1 MLKCCH
7 TFSGPPKGSNEQ
19 PHGDHYMQ
27 NKEKGVDYFVELSE
41 EEGGE
46 NTTGSSLQPEEEA
59 QITQGLSNLLQLK
72 RPRLTWEEEE
82 INDDVHES
90 SSLKKLKGE
99 SKSME
104 WENGEVL
111 LEESCFMAEEA
122 SLSTPP
128 PSQ

>member
-19 PHGDHYMQ
+19 PRGDHYMQ

>member
-1 MLKCCH
+1 
-7 TFSGPPKGSNEQ
+7 
-19 PHGDHYMQ
+19 MQ

-59 QITQGLSNLLQLK
+59 QITQGLSNLLHLK
-72 RPRLTWEEEE
+72 RPRLTWDEEE

-90 SSLKKLKGE
+90 SSLKRLKGE

-128 PSQ
+128 SSQ